1 VQYLAEVQ
9 KKSGVFGGGKAELKL
24 LACMRGES
32 WIAVPGEET
41 IPADEAGNFNS
52 GALVLA
58 EVNANKQLQGTP
70 KEAGRQIVSILQN
83 YSRLQEKTKTQ
94 EEEIEQ
100 WKQSLTYQSQELNRR
115 EMEMQAQLEQFEQIQ
130 QDLDQLEAKR
140 SEIAASQQESQELRE
155 EMERRQQELEAAW
168 EQLRSQQDNTDS
180 SSSGMLDPDRVNG
193 LQEWLNYLAQVV
205 VTPEAVQDPLN
216 GSLEKLAAQQA
227 LLGEQWQHLDRKRN
241 EAGQQQ
247 EAVEGAERELESQ
260 WQQWHAAG
268 AEFDRVRSELAVQQS
283 ALELEQR
290 LAQVLRAQ
298 LQSQESLMQQLSQ
311 LSAGGGSS
319 VPTGDISN
327 LEGKSLHELQRLVRK
342 AREELGSN
350 FPFVSDQEEEL
361 TLQRQEMD
369 DLIAKMKN
377 TFGAEREGLEKELA
391 DQEEGYKFLNET
403 LVGQWRNLQ
412 DRQRALEQHQM
423 MLWRRLGNPDVQG
436 RGASA
441 SVNVEPLLRQL
452 EELRQ
457 QQNVELQAVEARLE
471 QMHQELESAQ
481 ASVSSSAAD
490 RENQL
495 NELKQRERELQ
506 ERRTSIAQLWGQ
518 VGLYEEM
525 LQPLQDGLN
534 ELQQNLEVLSGGT
547 AHIGEMS
554 EAQNNAIA
562 QLQASLAAL
571 TGNSAAV
578 A

>member
-1 VQYLAEVQ
+1 MQYLAEVQ

-24 LACMRGES
+24 LAFQRGES
-32 WIAVPGEET
+32 WTAVPGEET

-83 YSRLQEKTKTQ
+83 YSRLQDKTKTQ

-115 EMEMQAQLEQFEQIQ
+115 EMEMQAQLEQFEQMGQ
-130 QDLDQLEAKR
+130 ELDQLEAKR
-140 SEIAASQQESQELRE
+140 SEIAASEQESQQLRE
-155 EMERRQQELEAAW
+155 EMERQQQELESAW
-168 EQLRSQQDNTDS
+168 EQLRGQQDSTDS
-180 SSSGMLDPDRVNG
+180 SSSGMLDTEQVHSI
-193 LQEWLNYLAQVV
+193 QEWLNYLAQVV
-205 VTPEAVQDPLN
+205 VTPEAVQEPLN
-216 GSLEKLAAQQA
+216 SSLEKLAAQRATLEERWQM
-227 LLGEQWQHLDRKRN
+227 LEQQRN

-247 EAVEGAERELESQ
+247 EGLEGTAQELESQ

-268 AEFDRVRSELAVQQS
+268 SDLERVKSELAVQQS
-283 ALELEQR
+283 TLELEQR
-290 LAQVLRAQ
+290 LAQVLRSQ
-298 LQSQESLMQQLSQ
+298 LQSQEALTQQLSQ
-311 LSAGGGSS
+311 LSAAGGSS
-319 VPTGDISN
+319 APKVDVSD

-361 TLQRQEMD
+361 TLQRQEID

-377 TFGAEREGLEKELA
+377 TFGGEREGLEKELA

-412 DRQRALEQHQM
+412 DRQRVLEQHQIR
-423 MLWRRLGNPDVQG
+423 LWQRLGNPDLPG
-436 RGASA
+436 DSTSA

-457 QQNVELQAVEARLE
+457 QQQAELQTIEARLE
-471 QMHQELESAQ
+471 QMQQGFEEAQ
-481 ASVSSSAAD
+481 ASVNASAAD

-495 NELKQRERELQ
+495 NELKQKERQLQ
-506 ERRTSIAQLWGQ
+506 DLRVSVAQLWGQ
-518 VGLYEEM
+518 VNASEEI
-525 LQPLQDGLN
+525 LQPIQDSLN
-534 ELQQNLEVLSGGT
+534 ELQQYLEAVAGGT

-562 QLQASLAAL
+562 QLQESVAAL

-578 A
+578 V

>member
-1 VQYLAEVQ
+1 MQYLAEVQ

-24 LACMRGES
+24 LAFQRGES
-32 WIAVPGEET
+32 WTAVPGEET
-41 IPADEAGNFNS
+41 IPADDAGNFNA

-140 SEIAASQQESQELRE
+140 GEIAASEQEAQQLRE
-155 EMERRQQELEAAW
+155 EMERRQQELESAW
-168 EQLRSQQDNTDS
+168 EQLRSQQDSTE
-180 SSSGMLDPDRVNG
+180 SSGMLDPEQVNG

-205 VTPEAVQDPLN
+205 VTPEMVQAPLN
-216 GSLEKLAAQQA
+216 SSLERLAAQRSAIEERWQK
-227 LLGEQWQHLDRKRN
+227 LEQQRN

-247 EAVEGAERELESQ
+247 EEVEGTRQELESQ
-260 WQQWHAAG
+260 WQQWHAAQ
-268 AEFDRVRSELAVQQS
+268 ADLERQRAELAVQQS
-283 ALELEQR
+283 TWELEQR
-290 LAQVLRAQ
+290 LAQLLRSQ
-298 LQSQESLMQQLSQ
+298 LQGQEVLTQQLSQ

-319 VPTGDISN
+319 VPTVDLGN

-377 TFGAEREGLEKELA
+377 TFGGEREGLEKELA
-391 DQEEGYKFLNET
+391 EQEEGYKFLNET

-412 DRQRALEQHQM
+412 DRQRVLEQHQLL
-423 MLWRRLGNPDVQG
+423 LWRRLGNPDLEG
-436 RGASA
+436 GSASA
-441 SVNVEPLLRQL
+441 SVNVEPLLKQL
-452 EELRQ
+452 EALRQ
-457 QQNVELQAVEARLE
+457 QQQAELQAVETRLE
-471 QMHQELESAQ
+471 QMQHGLESAQ
-481 ASVSSSAAD
+481 ATVNASAAD
-490 RENQL
+490 GENQL
-495 NELKQRERELQ
+495 NELKQKEQQLQ
-506 ERRTSIAQLWGQ
+506 ERRAYVAQLWGQ
-518 VGLYEEM
+518 VSLYEEL

-534 ELQQNLEVLSGGT
+534 ELQHHLDELGGGT

>member
-1 VQYLAEVQ
+1 MQYLAEVQ

-24 LACMRGES
+24 LAFQRGES
-32 WIAVPGEET
+32 WTAVPGEET

-83 YSRLQEKTKTQ
+83 YSRLQDKTKTQ

-115 EMEMQAQLEQFEQIQ
+115 EMEMQAQLEQFEQMGQ
-130 QDLDQLEAKR
+130 ELDQLEAKR
-140 SEIAASQQESQELRE
+140 SEIAASEQESQQLRE
-155 EMERRQQELEAAW
+155 EMERQQQELESAW
-168 EQLRSQQDNTDS
+168 EQLRGQQDSTDS
-180 SSSGMLDPDRVNG
+180 SSSGMLDTEQVHSI
-193 LQEWLNYLAQVV
+193 QEWLNYLAQVV
-205 VTPEAVQDPLN
+205 VTPEAVQEPLN
-216 GSLEKLAAQQA
+216 SSLEKLAAQRATLEERWQM
-227 LLGEQWQHLDRKRN
+227 LEQQRN

-247 EAVEGAERELESQ
+247 EGLEGTAQELESQ

-268 AEFDRVRSELAVQQS
+268 SDLERVKSELAVQQS
-283 ALELEQR
+283 TLELEQR
-290 LAQVLRAQ
+290 LAQVLRSQ
-298 LQSQESLMQQLSQ
+298 LQSQEALTQQLSQ
-311 LSAGGGSS
+311 LSAAGGSS
-319 VPTGDISN
+319 GPKVDVSD
-327 LEGKSLHELQRLVRK
+327 LEGKSLHELQRRVRK

-361 TLQRQEMD
+361 TLQRQDID

-377 TFGAEREGLEKELA
+377 TFGGEREGLEKELA

-412 DRQRALEQHQM
+412 DRQRVLEQHQIR
-423 MLWRRLGNPDVQG
+423 LWQRLGNPDLPG
-436 RGASA
+436 DSTSA

-457 QQNVELQAVEARLE
+457 QQQAELQTIEARLE
-471 QMHQELESAQ
+471 QMQQGFEEAQ
-481 ASVSSSAAD
+481 ASVNASAAD

-495 NELKQRERELQ
+495 NELKQKERQLQ
-506 ERRTSIAQLWGQ
+506 DLRVSVAQLWGQ
-518 VGLYEEM
+518 VNASEEI
-525 LQPLQDGLN
+525 LQPIQDSLN
-534 ELQQNLEVLSGGT
+534 ELQQYLEAVAGGT

-562 QLQASLAAL
+562 QLQESVAAL

-578 A
+578 V

>member
-1 VQYLAEVQ
+1 MQYLAEVQ

-24 LACMRGES
+24 LAFQRGES
-32 WIAVPGEET
+32 WTAVPGEET
-41 IPADEAGNFNS
+41 IPADEAGNFNA

-83 YSRLQEKTKTQ
+83 YSRLQDKTKTQ

-140 SEIAASQQESQELRE
+140 GEIAASEQEAQQLRE
-155 EMERRQQELEAAW
+155 EMERRQKELEAAW
-168 EQLRSQQDNTDS
+168 EQLRSQQDNTDV
-180 SSSGMLDPDRVNG
+180 SSSGMLDPEQVNG

-205 VTPEAVQDPLN
+205 VTPEMVQDPLN
-216 GSLEKLAAQQA
+216 SSLERLAAQRSAIEERWQK
-227 LLGEQWQHLDRKRN
+227 LEQQRN

-247 EAVEGAERELESQ
+247 EEVDGSRQELESQ
-260 WQQWHAAG
+260 WQQWHAAQ
-268 AEFDRVRSELAVQQS
+268 ADLERLRAELAVQQS
-283 ALELEQR
+283 TWELEQR
-290 LAQVLRAQ
+290 LAQLLRSQ
-298 LQSQESLMQQLSQ
+298 LQGQEALIQQLSQ

-319 VPTGDISN
+319 VSMVDLGN

-342 AREELGSN
+342 SREELGSN

-369 DLIAKMKN
+369 ELIARMKN
-377 TFGAEREGLEKELA
+377 TFGGEREGLEKELA
-391 DQEEGYKFLNET
+391 EQEEGYRFLNET

-412 DRQRALEQHQM
+412 DRQRVLEQHQLL
-423 MLWRRLGNPDVQG
+423 LWRRLGNPDLEG
-436 RGASA
+436 DSASA
-441 SVNVEPLLRQL
+441 SVDVEPLLKQL
-452 EELRQ
+452 AQLRQ
-457 QQNVELQAVEARLE
+457 QQQEDLQAVEARLE
-471 QMHQELESAQ
+471 QMQQGLESAQ
-481 ASVSSSAAD
+481 AAVNASAAD
-490 RENQL
+490 RDNQL
-495 NELKQRERELQ
+495 NELKQKEQQLQ
-506 ERRTSIAQLWGQ
+506 ERRAYVAQLWGQ
-518 VGLYEEM
+518 VSLYEEL

-534 ELQQNLEVLSGGT
+534 ELQQHLDALAGGT

>member
-24 LACMRGES
+24 LAFQRGES
-32 WIAVPGEET
+32 WTAVPGEET
-41 IPADEAGNFNS
+41 IPADEAGNFNA

-83 YSRLQEKTKTQ
+83 YSRLQDKTKTQ

-140 SEIAASQQESQELRE
+140 SEIAASEQEAQELRE

-180 SSSGMLDPDRVNG
+180 SSSGMLDPEQVNG

-205 VTPEAVQDPLN
+205 VNPEAVQEPLN
-216 GSLEKLAAQQA
+216 SSLERLAAQRSQ
-227 LLGEQWQHLDRKRN
+227 LEERWQQLEQQRN

-247 EAVEGAERELESQ
+247 EGLEGTAQELESQ
-260 WQQWHAAG
+260 WQQWHAMQADL
-268 AEFDRVRSELAVQQS
+268 DRVRSELAVQQS
-283 ALELEQR
+283 PLELAQF
-290 LAQVLRAQ
+290 LVQVLRSQ
-298 LQSQESLMQQLSQ
+298 LQSQEALMQQLSQ
-311 LSAGGGSS
+311 LSAGSGSS
-319 VPTGDISN
+319 APRGDVSH

-361 TLQRQEMD
+361 TLQRQDMD
-369 DLIAKMKN
+369 ELIAKMKN

-412 DRQRALEQHQM
+412 DRQRVLEQYQIR
-423 MLWRRLGNPDVQG
+423 LWGMLGNPDLPG
-436 RGASA
+436 GGASA
-441 SVNVEPLLRQL
+441 SVNVEPVLRQL
-452 EELRQ
+452 EELQ
-457 QQNVELQAVEARLE
+457 QQQHAELQAVEARLE
-471 QMHQELESAQ
+471 QMQQGIESAI
-481 ASVSSSAAD
+481 ASVSAKAAD

-495 NELKQRERELQ
+495 NELKQKERELQ
-506 ERRTSIAQLWGQ
+506 ERRATVAQLWGQ
-518 VGLYEEM
+518 VGLYEEL
-525 LQPLQDGLN
+525 LQPLQDSLN
-534 ELQQNLEVLSGGT
+534 ELQQNLEALSGET
-547 AHIGEMS
+547 AHMGEMS
-554 EAQNNAIA
+554 EAQQNAIA
-562 QLQASLAAL
+562 QLQASVSAL
-571 TGNSAAV
+571 TGNSA
-578 A
+578 